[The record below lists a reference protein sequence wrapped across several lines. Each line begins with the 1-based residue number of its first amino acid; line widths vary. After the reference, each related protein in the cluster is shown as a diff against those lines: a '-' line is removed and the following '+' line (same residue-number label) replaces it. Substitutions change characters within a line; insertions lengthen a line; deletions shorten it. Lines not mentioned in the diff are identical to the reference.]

1 MGGWVLGGCACGSAH
16 AEHVSSARRGAC
28 VWWARVR
35 ASTCSRQPAA
45 AAAASPEW
53 VRCGRPPAWVLTR
66 ARLKPV
72 RPVVVTEIGIAR
84 RARVHARREIARAR
98 RASRTAH
105 ARAHVHAT
113 HTHTN
118 APASRE
124 TRNQIRSDQV
134 TRKQLSNISSSNCLS
149 NVRDGITDTHTTG
162 PYRSNPSNCLFSK
175 FFLISRRQSSPP
187 PGQPR
192 KLTTPME

>member
-1 MGGWVLGGCACGSAH
+1 MLGGCACGSAH

-53 VRCGRPPAWVLTR
+53 VRCGRPPVWVLTR

-113 HTHTN
+113 HTHTPTRPRTR
-118 APASRE
+118 A
-124 TRNQIRSDQV
+124 TRNQIRSDQI
-134 TRKQLSNISSSNCLS
+134 RSRESNCQNISSSNCLS
-149 NVRDGITDTHTTG
+149 KGLHGRRHGNHR
-162 PYRSNPSNCLFSK
+162 PLYRIPPLELPIFKILFD
-175 FFLISRRQSSPP
+175 
-187 PGQPR
+187 
-192 KLTTPME
+192 

>member
-1 MGGWVLGGCACGSAH
+1 MGRWVGAWVGGWVSGRVDMDGWAGGWMGGCTCGSAH
-16 AEHVSSARRGAC
+16 AGYVPSARRGAC

-134 TRKQLSNISSSNCLS
+134 TRKQLSNISSSNC
-149 NVRDGITDTHTTG
+149 
-162 PYRSNPSNCLFSK
+162 P
-175 FFLISRRQSSPP
+175 
-187 PGQPR
+187 
-192 KLTTPME
+192 

>member
-1 MGGWVLGGCACGSAH
+1 MLGGCACGSAH
-16 AEHVSSARRGAC
+16 AGHVSSARRGAC

-35 ASTCSRQPAA
+35 ASTCSRQPAAAAACSRQPAA

-113 HTHTN
+113 HTHTTRPRTH
-118 APASRE
+118 A
-124 TRNQIRSDQV
+124 TRNQIRSV
-134 TRKQLSNISSSNCLS
+134 HAKATVKYLQLELPLKRQRRNHTDRHAALPT
-149 NVRDGITDTHTTG
+149 VRLEL
-162 PYRSNPSNCLFSK
+162 PLF
-175 FFLISRRQSSPP
+175 
-187 PGQPR
+187 
-192 KLTTPME
+192 TTPLELPRFKILFFQNSF

>member
-16 AEHVSSARRGAC
+16 AGHVSSARRGAC

-113 HTHTN
+113 HTHTPTRVH
-118 APASRE
+118 ARRE
-124 TRNQIRSDQV
+124 TRTQIRSDQNHAKATV
-134 TRKQLSNISSSNCLS
+134 KYLQLEL
-149 NVRDGITDTHTTG
+149 
-162 PYRSNPSNCLFSK
+162 
-175 FFLISRRQSSPP
+175 
-187 PGQPR
+187 
-192 KLTTPME
+192 PMELGTASHGHRTPPARIGATPRTAFFHNSF

>member
-1 MGGWVLGGCACGSAH
+1 MWVGGWVRGLGGEWTWVGGCWVG
-16 AEHVSSARRGAC
+16 ARVALRMRGTCLPRGAARTC
-28 VWWARVR
+28 VWW
-35 ASTCSRQPAA
+35 STCSRQPAA

-113 HTHTN
+113 HTHTPTRPRTR
-118 APASRE
+118 A
-124 TRNQIRSDQV
+124 TRNQIRSDQI
-134 TRKQLSNISSSNCLS
+134 TRKQLSKYLQLELPIELPLI
-149 NVRDGITDTHTTG
+149 RLHTQRRTQTDTETTSL
-162 PYRSNPSNCLFSK
+162 YRSNPPRTA
-175 FFLISRRQSSPP
+175 FFQNSF
-187 PGQPR
+187 
-192 KLTTPME
+192 

>member
-1 MGGWVLGGCACGSAH
+1 MGGCVGWGVGEWASGHGSWVGGCACGSAH
-16 AEHVSSARRGAC
+16 AGYVSSARRGAC

-124 TRNQIRSDQV
+124 TRNQIRSGQII
-134 TRKQLSNISSSNCLS
+134 TRKQLSKYLQ
-149 NVRDGITDTHTTG
+149 
-162 PYRSNPSNCLFSK
+162 LE
-175 FFLISRRQSSPP
+175 L
-187 PGQPR
+187 
-192 KLTTPME
+192 PMELGTASHGHRTPPAV

>member
-16 AEHVSSARRGAC
+16 ARHVSSAWRGAC

-35 ASTCSRQPAA
+35 ASTCSRQPAAAAACSRQPAAAAACSRQPAA

-124 TRNQIRSDQV
+124 TRNQIRSDQII
-134 TRKQLSNISSSNCLS
+134 TRKQLPNISSSNC
-149 NVRDGITDTHTTG
+149 
-162 PYRSNPSNCLFSK
+162 P
-175 FFLISRRQSSPP
+175 
-187 PGQPR
+187 
-192 KLTTPME
+192 

>member
-1 MGGWVLGGCACGSAH
+1 MGPLWATAVGGWVLGGCACGSAH

-113 HTHTN
+113 HTHTTRPRTH
-118 APASRE
+118 A
-124 TRNQIRSDQV
+124 TRNQIRSV
-134 TRKQLSNISSSNCLS
+134 HAKATVKYLQLELPLK
-149 NVRDGITDTHTTG
+149 RQ
-162 PYRSNPSNCLFSK
+162 
-175 FFLISRRQSSPP
+175 RRHHRHARRPP
-187 PGQPR
+187 ARLGATPR
-192 KLTTPME
+192 TASFQNSF